1 MQDAQQL
8 IVRAYK
14 EARHSG
20 KPDWR
25 RMTTAVL
32 KNRLL
37 DLTGRDFDETDYGA
51 SSFMGFVSCYPDM
64 LQVDD
69 SVFPPIVELY
79 GVEADRLPS
88 AGDEY
93 TPTAYHIRSDLWQA
107 ALDYSSGMQYVW
119 DLNTK
124 EARPAQGIESS
135 PIIGTVTFDLQKQ
148 WRHEFRDIVA
158 GLLEL
163 TDADMNQT
171 DEWIRLQLGTARLP
185 SRLIPRWNRFF
196 RDKVRDHLR
205 EWFSDAELEPPD
217 NMVSSAGRRVASGSS
232 KTEELRALVVSVV
245 RKMTHEELSALSL
258 PGEAVLRATRQFRS

>member
-51 SSFMGFVSCYPDM
+51 SSFMGFVSRYPDM

-79 GVEADRLPS
+79 GMEADRLPS

-119 DLNTK
+119 DLNT
-124 EARPAQGIESS
+124 EESAIAFQS
-135 PIIGTVTFDLQKQ
+135 WIG
-148 WRHEFRDIVA
+148 
-158 GLLEL
+158 
-163 TDADMNQT
+163 
-171 DEWIRLQLGTARLP
+171 GTGCEGEGDPRCLP
-185 SRLIPRWNRFF
+185 
-196 RDKVRDHLR
+196 
-205 EWFSDAELEPPD
+205 
-217 NMVSSAGRRVASGSS
+217 
-232 KTEELRALVVSVV
+232 
-245 RKMTHEELSALSL
+245 
-258 PGEAVLRATRQFRS
+258 